1 MLGKKKA
8 MAVGMALLLV
18 LGAAGCGKK
27 TATKSGTVKVKVM
40 QAIKRDTPLTYEY
53 TGFVEAK
60 DEVSIKSKVTG
71 TIIRKYVNGGDYVA
85 AGQLLYEIDP
95 RTYEANVLN
104 AQANLANAQ
113 ATLANAE
120 RDAARYQSLYE
131 QGAVSKQTADQYNTA
146 RAQAQASVNA
156 YQALLT
162 SSQVSVSDTRI
173 IAPFA
178 GKIDTNTL
186 AEGEFVTANSTVLT
200 TLSNSN
206 PMRVRFSVSESD
218 YLDMLRGNVDNGT
231 QLQDITLTLA
241 DGSTY
246 PYKGYVD
253 QVDRSVSDT
262 TGTLTLKAVFENPN
276 NLLLPGMFANVSLV
290 GSTAQDAVLVPQR
303 AVTDLLY
310 KHYVYVVN
318 SDNTV
323 SMKEV
328 QLGARIGRLWLVKS
342 GLDGSETVVVE
353 GVQKLT
359 KDSKVDPTTITEAD
373 LDTTESS
380 STSTDSTSTK

>member
-8 MAVGMALLLV
+8 MALGLALLV
-18 LGAAGCGKK
+18 ALGAAGCSKK
-27 TATKSGTVKVKVM
+27 PAAPGGAVKVKVM

-60 DEVSIKSKVTG
+60 DQVSIKSKVTG
-71 TIIRKYVNGGDYVA
+71 TIIKKYVNGGDYVE

-95 RTYEANVLN
+95 RAYEANVLN

-113 ATLANAE
+113 ASLANAQ

-131 QGAVSKQTADQYNTA
+131 EGAVSKQTADQYNTA
-146 RAQAQASVNA
+146 LEQAQASVNA
-156 YQALLT
+156 YQALVT
-162 SSQVSVSDTRI
+162 SSQVNVSDTKI
-173 IAPFA
+173 VAPFA

-200 TLSNSN
+200 TLSNSD

-218 YLDMLRGNVDNGT
+218 YLDMLKGNTDNGN
-231 QLQDITLTLA
+231 QLRDITLTLA

-246 PYKGYVD
+246 AYKGYVD
-253 QVDRSVSDT
+253 QVDRSVSDS
-262 TGTLTLKAVFENPN
+262 TGTLTLKALFQNPDH
-276 NLLLPGMFANVSLV
+276 LLLPGMFANVSVV
-290 GSTAQDAVLVPQR
+290 GSTEPGAILVPQR

-318 SDNTV
+318 ADNSV

-342 GLDGSETVVVE
+342 GLDGTETVVVE
-353 GVQKLT
+353 GVQKLN
-359 KDSKVDPTTITEAD
+359 KDSKVDPVTMTED
-373 LDTTESS
+373 ELDTSSDSS
-380 STSTDSTSTK
+380 SAGSAS

>member
-8 MAVGMALLLV
+8 MALGLALLV
-18 LGAAGCGKK
+18 ALGAAGCSKK
-27 TATKSGTVKVKVM
+27 TAAHGGAVKVKVM

-60 DEVSIKSKVTG
+60 DQVSIKSKVTG
-71 TIIRKYVNGGDYVA
+71 TIIKKYVNGGDYVE

-95 RTYEANVLN
+95 RAYEANVLN

-113 ATLANAE
+113 ASLANAQ

-131 QGAVSKQTADQYNTA
+131 EGAVSKQTADQYNTA
-146 RAQAQASVNA
+146 LEQAQASVNA
-156 YQALLT
+156 YQALVT
-162 SSQVSVSDTRI
+162 SSQVNVSDTKI
-173 IAPFA
+173 VAPFA

-200 TLSNSN
+200 TLSNSD

-218 YLDMLRGNVDNGT
+218 YLDMLKGNTDNGN
-231 QLQDITLTLA
+231 QLRDITLTLA

-246 PYKGYVD
+246 AYKGYVD
-253 QVDRSVSDT
+253 QVDRSVSDS
-262 TGTLTLKAVFENPN
+262 TGTLTLKALFQNPDH
-276 NLLLPGMFANVSLV
+276 LLLPGMFANVSVV
-290 GSTAQDAVLVPQR
+290 GSTEPGAILVPQR

-318 SDNTV
+318 ADNSV

-342 GLDGSETVVVE
+342 GLDGTETVVVE
-353 GVQKLT
+353 GVQKLN
-359 KDSKVDPTTITEAD
+359 KDSKVDPVTMTED
-373 LDTTESS
+373 ELDTSSDSS
-380 STSTDSTSTK
+380 SAGSAS

>member
-8 MAVGMALLLV
+8 MALGLALLV
-18 LGAAGCGKK
+18 ALGAAGCSKK
-27 TATKSGTVKVKVM
+27 TAAPGGAVKVKVM

-60 DEVSIKSKVTG
+60 DQVSIKSKVTG
-71 TIIRKYVNGGDYVA
+71 TIIKKYVNGGDYVE

-95 RTYEANVLN
+95 RAYEANVLN

-113 ATLANAE
+113 ASLANAQ

-131 QGAVSKQTADQYNTA
+131 EGAVSKQTADQYNTA
-146 RAQAQASVNA
+146 LEQAQASVNA
-156 YQALLT
+156 YQALVT
-162 SSQVSVSDTRI
+162 SSQVNVSDTKI
-173 IAPFA
+173 VAPFA

-200 TLSNSN
+200 TLSNSD

-218 YLDMLRGNVDNGT
+218 YLDMLKGNTDNGN
-231 QLQDITLTLA
+231 QLRDITLTLA

-246 PYKGYVD
+246 AYKGYVD
-253 QVDRSVSDT
+253 QVDRSVSDS
-262 TGTLTLKAVFENPN
+262 TGTLTLKALFHNPDH
-276 NLLLPGMFANVSLV
+276 LLLPGMFANVSVV
-290 GSTAQDAVLVPQR
+290 GSTEPGAILVPQR

-318 SDNTV
+318 ADNSV

-342 GLDGSETVVVE
+342 GLDGTETVVVE
-353 GVQKLT
+353 GVQKLN
-359 KDSKVDPTTITEAD
+359 KDSKVDPVTMTED
-373 LDTTESS
+373 ELDTSSDSS
-380 STSTDSTSTK
+380 SAGSAS

>member
-8 MAVGMALLLV
+8 MALGLALLV
-18 LGAAGCGKK
+18 ALGAAGCSKK
-27 TATKSGTVKVKVM
+27 TAAPGGAVKVKVM

-60 DEVSIKSKVTG
+60 DQVSIKSKVTG
-71 TIIRKYVNGGDYVA
+71 TIIKKYVNGGDYVE

-95 RTYEANVLN
+95 RAYEANVLN

-113 ATLANAE
+113 ASLANAQ

-131 QGAVSKQTADQYNTA
+131 EGAVSKQTADQYNTA
-146 RAQAQASVNA
+146 LEQAQASVNA
-156 YQALLT
+156 YQALVT
-162 SSQVSVSDTRI
+162 SSQVNVSDI
-173 IAPFA
+173 KIVAPFA

-200 TLSNSN
+200 TLSNSD
-206 PMRVRFSVSESD
+206 PMRVRFSVSEID
-218 YLDMLRGNVDNGT
+218 YLDMLKGNTDNGN
-231 QLQDITLTLA
+231 QLRDITLTLA

-246 PYKGYVD
+246 AYKGYVD
-253 QVDRSVSDT
+253 QVDRSVSDS
-262 TGTLTLKAVFENPN
+262 TGTLTLKALFQNPDH
-276 NLLLPGMFANVSLV
+276 LLLPGMFANVSVV
-290 GSTAQDAVLVPQR
+290 GSTEPGAILVPQR

-318 SDNTV
+318 ADNSV

-342 GLDGSETVVVE
+342 GLDGTETVVVE
-353 GVQKLT
+353 GVQKLN
-359 KDSKVDPTTITEAD
+359 KDSKVDPVTMTED
-373 LDTTESS
+373 ELDTSSDSS
-380 STSTDSTSTK
+380 SAGSAS

>member
-8 MAVGMALLLV
+8 MALGLALLV
-18 LGAAGCGKK
+18 ALGAAGCSKK
-27 TATKSGTVKVKVM
+27 TAAPGGAVKVKVM

-60 DEVSIKSKVTG
+60 DQVSIKSKVTG
-71 TIIRKYVNGGDYVA
+71 TIIKKYVNGGDYVE

-95 RTYEANVLN
+95 RAYEANVLN

-113 ATLANAE
+113 ASLANAQ

-131 QGAVSKQTADQYNTA
+131 EGAVSKQTAGQYNTA
-146 RAQAQASVNA
+146 LEQAQASVNA
-156 YQALLT
+156 YQALVT
-162 SSQVSVSDTRI
+162 SSQVNVSDTKI
-173 IAPFA
+173 VAPFA

-200 TLSNSN
+200 TLSNSD

-218 YLDMLRGNVDNGT
+218 YLDMLKGNTDNGN
-231 QLQDITLTLA
+231 QLRDITLTLA

-246 PYKGYVD
+246 AYKGYVD
-253 QVDRSVSDT
+253 QVDRSVSDS
-262 TGTLTLKAVFENPN
+262 TGTLTLKALFQNPDH
-276 NLLLPGMFANVSLV
+276 LLLPGMFANVSVV
-290 GSTAQDAVLVPQR
+290 GSTEPGAILVPQR

-318 SDNTV
+318 ADNSV

-342 GLDGSETVVVE
+342 GLDGTETVVVE
-353 GVQKLT
+353 GVQKLN
-359 KDSKVDPTTITEAD
+359 KDSKVDPVTMTED
-373 LDTTESS
+373 ELDTSSDSS
-380 STSTDSTSTK
+380 SAGSAS

>member
-8 MAVGMALLLV
+8 MALGLALLV
-18 LGAAGCGKK
+18 ALGAAGCSKK
-27 TATKSGTVKVKVM
+27 TAAPGGAVKVKVM

-60 DEVSIKSKVTG
+60 DQVSIKSKVTG
-71 TIIRKYVNGGDYVA
+71 TIIKKYVNGGDYVE

-95 RTYEANVLN
+95 RAYEANVLN

-113 ATLANAE
+113 ASLANAQ

-131 QGAVSKQTADQYNTA
+131 EGAVSKQTADQYNTA
-146 RAQAQASVNA
+146 LEQAQASVNA
-156 YQALLT
+156 YQALVT
-162 SSQVSVSDTRI
+162 SSQVNVSDTKI
-173 IAPFA
+173 VAPFA

-200 TLSNSN
+200 TLSNSD

-218 YLDMLRGNVDNGT
+218 YLDMLKGNTDNGN
-231 QLQDITLTLA
+231 QLRDITLTLA

-246 PYKGYVD
+246 AYKGYVD
-253 QVDRSVSDT
+253 QVDRSVSDS
-262 TGTLTLKAVFENPN
+262 TGTLTLKALFQNPDH
-276 NLLLPGMFANVSLV
+276 LLLPGMFANVSVV
-290 GSTAQDAVLVPQR
+290 GSTKPGAILVPQR

-318 SDNTV
+318 ADNSV

-342 GLDGSETVVVE
+342 GLDGTETVVVE
-353 GVQKLT
+353 GVQKLN
-359 KDSKVDPTTITEAD
+359 KDSKVDPVTMTED
-373 LDTTESS
+373 ELDTSSDSS
-380 STSTDSTSTK
+380 SAGSAS

>member
-8 MAVGMALLLV
+8 MALGLALLV
-18 LGAAGCGKK
+18 ALGAAGCSKK
-27 TATKSGTVKVKVM
+27 TAAPGGAVKVKVM

-60 DEVSIKSKVTG
+60 DQVSIKSKVTG
-71 TIIRKYVNGGDYVA
+71 TIIKKYVNGGDYVE

-95 RTYEANVLN
+95 RAYEANVLN

-113 ATLANAE
+113 ASLANAQ

-131 QGAVSKQTADQYNTA
+131 EGAVSKQTADQYNTA
-146 RAQAQASVNA
+146 LEQAQASVNA
-156 YQALLT
+156 YQALVT
-162 SSQVSVSDTRI
+162 SSQVNVSDTKI
-173 IAPFA
+173 VAPFA

-200 TLSNSN
+200 TLSNSD

-218 YLDMLRGNVDNGT
+218 YLDMLKGNTDNGN
-231 QLQDITLTLA
+231 QLRDITLTLA

-246 PYKGYVD
+246 AYKGYVD
-253 QVDRSVSDT
+253 QVDRSVSDS
-262 TGTLTLKAVFENPN
+262 TGTLTLKALFQNPDH
-276 NLLLPGMFANVSLV
+276 LLLPGMFANVSVV
-290 GSTAQDAVLVPQR
+290 GSTEPGAILVPQR

-318 SDNTV
+318 ADNSV

-342 GLDGSETVVVE
+342 GFDGTETVVVE
-353 GVQKLT
+353 GVQKLN
-359 KDSKVDPTTITEAD
+359 KDSKVDPVTMTED
-373 LDTTESS
+373 ELDTSSDSS
-380 STSTDSTSTK
+380 SAGSAS

>member
-8 MAVGMALLLV
+8 MALGLALLV
-18 LGAAGCGKK
+18 ALGAAGCSKK
-27 TATKSGTVKVKVM
+27 TAAPGGAVKVKVM

-60 DEVSIKSKVTG
+60 DQVSIKSKVTG
-71 TIIRKYVNGGDYVA
+71 TIIKKYVNGGDYVE

-95 RTYEANVLN
+95 RSYEANVLN

-113 ATLANAE
+113 ASLANAQ

-131 QGAVSKQTADQYNTA
+131 EGAVSKQTADQYNTA
-146 RAQAQASVNA
+146 LEQAQASVNA
-156 YQALLT
+156 YQALVT
-162 SSQVSVSDTRI
+162 SSQVNVSDTKI
-173 IAPFA
+173 VAPFA

-200 TLSNSN
+200 TLSNSD

-218 YLDMLRGNVDNGT
+218 YLDMLKGNTDNGN
-231 QLQDITLTLA
+231 QLRDITLTLA

-246 PYKGYVD
+246 AYKGYVD
-253 QVDRSVSDT
+253 QVDRSVSDS
-262 TGTLTLKAVFENPN
+262 TGTLTLKALFQNPDH
-276 NLLLPGMFANVSLV
+276 LLLPGMFANVSVV
-290 GSTAQDAVLVPQR
+290 GSTEPGAILGPQR

-318 SDNTV
+318 ADNSV

-342 GLDGSETVVVE
+342 GLDGTETVVVE
-353 GVQKLT
+353 GVQKLN
-359 KDSKVDPTTITEAD
+359 KDSKVDPVTMTED
-373 LDTTESS
+373 ELDTSSDSS
-380 STSTDSTSTK
+380 SAGSAS

>member
-8 MAVGMALLLV
+8 MALGLALLV
-18 LGAAGCGKK
+18 ALGAAGCSKK
-27 TATKSGTVKVKVM
+27 TAAPGGAVKVKVM

-60 DEVSIKSKVTG
+60 DQVSIKSKVTG
-71 TIIRKYVNGGDYVA
+71 TIIKKYVNGGDYVE

-95 RTYEANVLN
+95 RAYEANVLN

-113 ATLANAE
+113 ASLANAQ
-120 RDAARYQSLYE
+120 RDAARFQSLYVE
-131 QGAVSKQTADQYNTA
+131 GAVSKQTADQYNTA
-146 RAQAQASVNA
+146 LEQAQASVNA
-156 YQALLT
+156 YQALVT
-162 SSQVSVSDTRI
+162 SSQVNVSDTTI
-173 IAPFA
+173 VAPFA

-200 TLSNSN
+200 TLSNSD

-218 YLDMLRGNVDNGT
+218 YLDMLKGNTDNGN
-231 QLQDITLTLA
+231 QLRDITLTLA

-246 PYKGYVD
+246 AYKGYVD
-253 QVDRSVSDT
+253 QVDRSVSDS
-262 TGTLTLKAVFENPN
+262 TGTLTLKALFQNPDH
-276 NLLLPGMFANVSLV
+276 LLLPGMFANVSVV
-290 GSTAQDAVLVPQR
+290 GSTEPGAILVPQR

-318 SDNTV
+318 ADNSV

-342 GLDGSETVVVE
+342 GLDGTETVVVE
-353 GVQKLT
+353 GVQKLN
-359 KDSKVDPTTITEAD
+359 KDSKVDPVTMTED
-373 LDTTESS
+373 ELDTSSDSS
-380 STSTDSTSTK
+380 SAGSAS

>member
-8 MAVGMALLLV
+8 MALGLALLV
-18 LGAAGCGKK
+18 ALGAAGCSKK
-27 TATKSGTVKVKVM
+27 TTAPGGAVKVKVM

-60 DEVSIKSKVTG
+60 DQVSIKSKVTG
-71 TIIRKYVNGGDYVA
+71 TIIKKYVNGGDYVE

-95 RTYEANVLN
+95 RAYEANVLN

-113 ATLANAE
+113 ASLANAQ

-131 QGAVSKQTADQYNTA
+131 EGAVSKQTADQYNTA
-146 RAQAQASVNA
+146 LEQAQASVNA
-156 YQALLT
+156 YQALVT
-162 SSQVSVSDTRI
+162 SSQVNVSDTKI
-173 IAPFA
+173 VAPFA

-200 TLSNSN
+200 TLSNSD

-218 YLDMLRGNVDNGT
+218 YLDMLKGNTDNGN
-231 QLQDITLTLA
+231 QLRDITLTLA

-246 PYKGYVD
+246 AYKGYVD
-253 QVDRSVSDT
+253 QVDRSVSDS
-262 TGTLTLKAVFENPN
+262 TGTLTLKALFQNPDH
-276 NLLLPGMFANVSLV
+276 LLLPGMFANVSVV
-290 GSTAQDAVLVPQR
+290 GSTEPGAILVPQR

-318 SDNTV
+318 ADNSV

-342 GLDGSETVVVE
+342 GLDGTETVVVE
-353 GVQKLT
+353 GVQKLN
-359 KDSKVDPTTITEAD
+359 KDSKVDPVTMTED
-373 LDTTESS
+373 ELDTSSDSS
-380 STSTDSTSTK
+380 SAGSAS

>member
-1 MLGKKKA
+1 MIGKKKA

-18 LGAAGCGKK
+18 LGAAGCSKK
-27 TATKSGTVKVKVM
+27 TATTSGAVKVKAM
-40 QAIKRDTPLTYEY
+40 QAIKRDTPITYEY

-71 TIIRKYVNGGDYVA
+71 TIVGKYVNGGDYVE

-95 RTYEANVLN
+95 RTYQADVLN

-113 ATLANAE
+113 ATLANAQ
-120 RDAARYQSLYE
+120 RDAARYQTLYE

-146 RAQAQASVNA
+146 LAQAQASVDA
-156 YQALLT
+156 YQALVT
-162 SSQVSVSDTRI
+162 SSQVNVSDTRI

-186 AEGEFVTANSTVLT
+186 AAGEFVTANSTVLT

-218 YLDMLRGNVDNGT
+218 YLDMLKGNTDNGT
-231 QLQDITLTLA
+231 QLRDITLTLA
-241 DGSTY
+241 DGSEY
-246 PYKGYVD
+246 PYRGYVD

-290 GSTAQDAVLVPQR
+290 GSTVPNAVLVPQR

-310 KHYVYVVN
+310 KHYVYVIN

-323 SMKEV
+323 SLKEV

-353 GVQKLT
+353 GVQKLN
-359 KDSKVDPTTITEAD
+359 KDSKVDPTMITEDD

-380 STSTDSTSTK
+380 STSTDSTSAK

>member
-8 MAVGMALLLV
+8 MALGLALLV
-18 LGAAGCGKK
+18 ALGAAGCSKK
-27 TATKSGTVKVKVM
+27 TAAPGGAVKVKVM

-60 DEVSIKSKVTG
+60 DQVSIKSKVTG
-71 TIIRKYVNGGDYVA
+71 TIIKKYVNGGDYVE

-95 RTYEANVLN
+95 RAYEANVLN

-113 ATLANAE
+113 ASLANAQ

-131 QGAVSKQTADQYNTA
+131 EGAVSKQTADQYNTA
-146 RAQAQASVNA
+146 LEQAQASVNA
-156 YQALLT
+156 YQALVT
-162 SSQVSVSDTRI
+162 SSQVNVSDTKI
-173 IAPFA
+173 VAPFA

-200 TLSNSN
+200 TLSNSD

-218 YLDMLRGNVDNGT
+218 YLDMLKGNTDNGN
-231 QLQDITLTLA
+231 QLRDITLTLA

-246 PYKGYVD
+246 AYKGYVD
-253 QVDRSVSDT
+253 QVDRSVSDS
-262 TGTLTLKAVFENPN
+262 TGTLTLKALFQNPDH
-276 NLLLPGMFANVSLV
+276 LLLPGMFANVSVV
-290 GSTAQDAVLVPQR
+290 GSTEPGAILVPQR

-318 SDNTV
+318 ADNSV

-328 QLGARIGRLWLVKS
+328 QLGARIGRLWLGKS
-342 GLDGSETVVVE
+342 GLDGTETVVVE
-353 GVQKLT
+353 GVQKLN
-359 KDSKVDPTTITEAD
+359 KDSKVDPVTMTED
-373 LDTTESS
+373 ELDTSSDSS
-380 STSTDSTSTK
+380 SAGSAS

>member
-8 MAVGMALLLV
+8 MALGLALLV
-18 LGAAGCGKK
+18 ALGAAGCSKK
-27 TATKSGTVKVKVM
+27 TAAPGGAVKVKVM

-60 DEVSIKSKVTG
+60 DQVSIKSKVTG
-71 TIIRKYVNGGDYVA
+71 TIIKKYVNGGDYVE

-95 RTYEANVLN
+95 RAYEANVLN

-113 ATLANAE
+113 ASLANAQ

-131 QGAVSKQTADQYNTA
+131 EGAVSKQTADQYNTA
-146 RAQAQASVNA
+146 LEQAQASVNA
-156 YQALLT
+156 YQALVT
-162 SSQVSVSDTRI
+162 SSQVNVSDTKI
-173 IAPFA
+173 VAPFA

-200 TLSNSN
+200 TLSNSD

-218 YLDMLRGNVDNGT
+218 YLDMLKGNTDNGN
-231 QLQDITLTLA
+231 QLRDITLTLA

-246 PYKGYVD
+246 AYKGYVD
-253 QVDRSVSDT
+253 QVDRSVSDS
-262 TGTLTLKAVFENPN
+262 TGTLTLKALFQNPDH
-276 NLLLPGMFANVSLV
+276 LLLPGMFANVSVV
-290 GSTAQDAVLVPQR
+290 GSTEPGAILVSQR

-318 SDNTV
+318 ADNSV

-342 GLDGSETVVVE
+342 GLDGTETVVVE
-353 GVQKLT
+353 GVQKLN
-359 KDSKVDPTTITEAD
+359 KDSKVDPVTMTED
-373 LDTTESS
+373 ELDTSSDSS
-380 STSTDSTSTK
+380 SAGSAS

>member
-1 MLGKKKA
+1 MIGKKKA

-18 LGAAGCGKK
+18 LGAAGCSKK
-27 TATKSGTVKVKVM
+27 TATTPGTVKVKAM
-40 QAIKRDTPLTYEY
+40 QAIKRDTPITYEY

-71 TIIRKYVNGGDYVA
+71 TIVGKYVNGGDYVQ

-95 RTYEANVLN
+95 RTYQADVLN

-113 ATLANAE
+113 ATLANAQ

-146 RAQAQASVNA
+146 LAQAQASVDA
-156 YQALLT
+156 YQALVT

-218 YLDMLRGNVDNGT
+218 YLDMLKGNTDNGT
-231 QLQDITLTLA
+231 QLRDITLTLA
-241 DGSTY
+241 DGSEY
-246 PYKGYVD
+246 PYRGYVD

-262 TGTLTLKAVFENPN
+262 TGTLTLKAVFDNPN

-290 GSTAQDAVLVPQR
+290 GSTVPNAVLIPQR

-310 KHYVYVVN
+310 EHYVYVIN

-323 SMKEV
+323 SMKKVE
-328 QLGARIGRLWLVKS
+328 LGARIGRLWLVKS

-353 GVQKLT
+353 GVQKLN
-359 KDSKVDPTTITEAD
+359 KDSKVDPTMITEAD

-380 STSTDSTSTK
+380 STSTDSTSAK

>member
-8 MAVGMALLLV
+8 MALGLALLV
-18 LGAAGCGKK
+18 ALGAAGCSKK
-27 TATKSGTVKVKVM
+27 TAAPGGAVKVKVM

-60 DEVSIKSKVTG
+60 DQVSIQSKGTG
-71 TIIRKYVNGGDYVA
+71 TIIKKYVNGGDYVE

-95 RTYEANVLN
+95 RAYEANVLN

-113 ATLANAE
+113 ASLANAQ

-131 QGAVSKQTADQYNTA
+131 EGAVSKQTADQYNTA
-146 RAQAQASVNA
+146 LEQAQASVNA
-156 YQALLT
+156 YQALVT
-162 SSQVSVSDTRI
+162 SSQVNVSDTKI
-173 IAPFA
+173 VAPFA

-200 TLSNSN
+200 TLSNSD

-218 YLDMLRGNVDNGT
+218 YLDMLKGNTDNGN
-231 QLQDITLTLA
+231 QLRDITLTLA

-246 PYKGYVD
+246 AYKGYVD
-253 QVDRSVSDT
+253 QVDRSVSDS
-262 TGTLTLKAVFENPN
+262 TGTLTLKALFQNPDH
-276 NLLLPGMFANVSLV
+276 LLLPGMFANVSVV
-290 GSTAQDAVLVPQR
+290 GSTEPGAILVPQR

-318 SDNTV
+318 ADNSV

-342 GLDGSETVVVE
+342 GLDGTETVVVE
-353 GVQKLT
+353 GVQKLN
-359 KDSKVDPTTITEAD
+359 KDSKVDPVTMTED
-373 LDTTESS
+373 ELDTSSDSS
-380 STSTDSTSTK
+380 SAGSAS

>member
-8 MAVGMALLLV
+8 MALGLALLV
-18 LGAAGCGKK
+18 ALGAAGCSKK
-27 TATKSGTVKVKVM
+27 TAAPGGAVKVKVM
-40 QAIKRDTPLTYEY
+40 QAIKRDTLLTYEY

-60 DEVSIKSKVTG
+60 DQVSIKSKVTG
-71 TIIRKYVNGGDYVA
+71 TIIKKYVNGGDYVE

-95 RTYEANVLN
+95 RAYEANVLN

-113 ATLANAE
+113 ASLANAQ

-131 QGAVSKQTADQYNTA
+131 EGAVSKQTADQYNTA
-146 RAQAQASVNA
+146 LEQAQASVNA
-156 YQALLT
+156 YQALVT
-162 SSQVSVSDTRI
+162 SSQVNVSDTKI
-173 IAPFA
+173 VAPFA

-200 TLSNSN
+200 TLSNSD

-218 YLDMLRGNVDNGT
+218 YLDMLKGNTDNGN
-231 QLQDITLTLA
+231 QLRDITLTLA

-246 PYKGYVD
+246 AYKGYVD
-253 QVDRSVSDT
+253 QVDRSVSDS
-262 TGTLTLKAVFENPN
+262 TGTLTLKALFQNPDH
-276 NLLLPGMFANVSLV
+276 LLLPGMFANVSVV
-290 GSTAQDAVLVPQR
+290 GSTEPGAILVPQR

-318 SDNTV
+318 ADNSV

-342 GLDGSETVVVE
+342 GLDGTETVVVE
-353 GVQKLT
+353 GVQKLN
-359 KDSKVDPTTITEAD
+359 KDSKVDPVTMTED
-373 LDTTESS
+373 ELDTSSDSS
-380 STSTDSTSTK
+380 SAGSAS

>member
-8 MAVGMALLLV
+8 MALGLALLV
-18 LGAAGCGKK
+18 ALGAAGCSKK
-27 TATKSGTVKVKVM
+27 TAAPGGVVKVKVM

-60 DEVSIKSKVTG
+60 DQVSIKSKVTG
-71 TIIRKYVNGGDYVA
+71 TIIKKYVNGGDYVE

-95 RTYEANVLN
+95 RAYEANVLN

-113 ATLANAE
+113 ASLANAQ

-131 QGAVSKQTADQYNTA
+131 EGAVSKQTADQYNTA
-146 RAQAQASVNA
+146 LEQAQASVNA
-156 YQALLT
+156 YQALVT
-162 SSQVSVSDTRI
+162 SSQVNVSDTKI
-173 IAPFA
+173 VAPFA

-200 TLSNSN
+200 TLSNSD

-218 YLDMLRGNVDNGT
+218 YLDMLKGNTDNGN
-231 QLQDITLTLA
+231 QLRDITLTLA

-246 PYKGYVD
+246 AYKGYVD
-253 QVDRSVSDT
+253 QVDRSVSDS
-262 TGTLTLKAVFENPN
+262 TGTLTLKALFQNPDH
-276 NLLLPGMFANVSLV
+276 LLLPGMFANVSVV
-290 GSTAQDAVLVPQR
+290 GSTEPGAILVPQR

-318 SDNTV
+318 ADNSV

-342 GLDGSETVVVE
+342 GLDGTETVVVE
-353 GVQKLT
+353 GVQKLN
-359 KDSKVDPTTITEAD
+359 KDSKVDPVTMTED
-373 LDTTESS
+373 ELDTSSDSS
-380 STSTDSTSTK
+380 SAGSAS